1 RVLVTLDDPAE
12 AQEFDELLWTFKP
25 ESFIPH
31 ACLPCDRLEQVEI
44 TTDLQSEIPLHNHHN
59 VLLNLSSRVPAYFS
73 RFGRL
78 SEVVIQ
84 QPEVLKNTR
93 EHYSFY
99 RERGYPIQH
108 RNLQIRRNRV
118 WPTTKVKPKPLS
130 STSWSPLK
138 VCCWKMMRFP
148 SCRRPSLM
156 MNMSLTLHCPNATWT
171 NSTTCFRL

>member
-1 RVLVTLDDPAE
+1 MTHIDFYILSDDASAARWHFACRLIDKVTRLGHRVLVTLDDPAE

-73 RFGRL
+73 RFERL

-84 QPEVLKNTR
+84 QPEVLNNTR

-108 RNLQIRRNRV
+108 RNL
-118 WPTTKVKPKPLS
+118 
-130 STSWSPLK
+130 
-138 VCCWKMMRFP
+138 
-148 SCRRPSLM
+148 
-156 MNMSLTLHCPNATWT
+156 
-171 NSTTCFRL
+171 